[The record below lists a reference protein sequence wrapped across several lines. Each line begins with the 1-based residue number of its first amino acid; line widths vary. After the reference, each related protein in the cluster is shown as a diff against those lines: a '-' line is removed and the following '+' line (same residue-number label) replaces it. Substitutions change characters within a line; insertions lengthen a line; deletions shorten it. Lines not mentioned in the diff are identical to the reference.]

1 MSLEAPDPSWP
12 DFQEK
17 MDLFEAT
24 LNNLYLAL
32 QQQKANAGHDLRIE
46 DLATTIRT
54 QILEA
59 LNGTTTASVFTNDR
73 NLDLSIITDDIVDY
87 DRSLLHLQQKKS
99 EQRPGN
105 RGIFP
110 FWK

>member
-1 MSLEAPDPSWP
+1 MEAPDPSWP

-32 QQQKANAGHDLRIE
+32 QQQKAQAGADLKIE

-59 LNGTTTASVFTNDR
+59 LNGTMSVPALNNDR
-73 NLDLSIITDDIVDY
+73 NLDLSIITDDIIDY

-99 EQRPGN
+99 EQRPGS
-105 RGIFP
+105 RGILP